1 MNLDLSPLWISIK
14 IATIATLI
22 TFFLGLMAARLMLD
36 FRGKFKNIIDTIFIA
51 PLVLPPTVVGFLLL
65 LLLGKNSPIGQTLH
79 SIGIHLIFTWQAA
92 VISAIAVS
100 FPLMYRTSLG
110 AFEQIEPNI
119 IAAARTLGGSEWIIF
134 GKMMI
139 PLAYRGIIAA
149 TILSF
154 ARALGEFGATL
165 MLAGNIPGQTQT
177 MPLAIFFASESGDYQ
192 NALIW
197 VLILLSISLSVIIIV
212 NFWAESKQ
220 NQYSFNRSLKR
231 KKTQSPPIITNLLP
245 PFLRGAGGINLSQI
259 KQSFLKGAER
269 INSSQIKQSFLRGDG
284 EINSS
289 QIKQSFL
296 QSGDINPKH
305 YSQNFDGLFLDIQK
319 KYTGFNLDI
328 ALENEL
334 EPLGLLGASGSG
346 KSMTLRCI
354 AGLETPDR
362 GLITVNGQIWF
373 DAKQKI
379 NLAPCQRKVG
389 FVFQNYALFPH
400 LTVRENIAFGVQNL
414 SPQEQQRR
422 IDLKIAQMHLQDLE
436 DRYPNQ
442 LSGGQQQRVALARAL
457 VIEPEIL
464 LLDEPF
470 SALDTQLRSQMEKNL
485 LEILS
490 IYPGI
495 VLMVSHNLEEV
506 YRICQNILVISE
518 GKVLSYGDKEQIFQE
533 PHLYEIA
540 RLTGC
545 KNFSAIRRLSNH
557 QVQALDWHCELTL
570 HQTIP
575 KTATHVGIRAH
586 QLLFEELETLKKTPT
601 PYITHHS
608 SPFPVPSENARL
620 LESTASPF
628 SQTLEHPSLNYFP
641 CWLVQSSETPH
652 RVTLYL
658 KMNSPPDHYQDY
670 HLQMELFKENWQLL
684 KQFPFPWHLRL
695 DPNRLFVLEKS

>member
-1 MNLDLSPLWISIK
+1 MTLDLSPLWISLK

-22 TFFLGLMAARLMLD
+22 TFFLGLIAARLMLD
-36 FRGKFKNIIDTIFIA
+36 FRGKSKSIIDTIFIA

-79 SIGIHLIFTWQAA
+79 SFGVNLIFTWQAA

-100 FPLMYRTSLG
+100 FPLMYRTTLA
-110 AFEQIEPNI
+110 AFEQIEQNI
-119 IAAARTLGGSEWIIF
+119 ISAARTLGGSEWRIF
-134 GKMMI
+134 WQIMI
-139 PLAYRGIIAA
+139 PLSYRGIVAA

-197 VLILLSISLSVIIIV
+197 VLILLSISLSVIITV

-220 NQYSFNRSLKR
+220 NRYSFNHSIKR
-231 KKTQSPPIITNLLP
+231 KKQKNLIP
-245 PFLRGAGGINLSQI
+245 PFLRGAGGINL
-259 KQSFLKGAER
+259 R
-269 INSSQIKQSFLRGDG
+269 SFLR
-284 EINSS
+284 
-289 QIKQSFL
+289 K
-296 QSGDINPKH
+296 SGRINPKH
-305 YSQNFDGLFLDIQK
+305 YSKNFDGLFLDIQK
-319 KYTGFNLDI
+319 QYTGFNLDVT
-328 ALENEL
+328 LENDL

-362 GLITVNGQIWF
+362 GLITVNGQAWF

-379 NLAPCQRKVG
+379 NLASCQRKVG

-414 SPQEQQRR
+414 PHQEQQRR
-422 IDLKIAQMHLQDLE
+422 IDLKITQMHLQDLE
-436 DRYPNQ
+436 NRYPNQ

-470 SALDTQLRSQMEKNL
+470 SALDTQLRTQMEKNL

-495 VLMVSHNLEEV
+495 VLMVSHNLEEI
-506 YRICQNILVISE
+506 YRICQNLLVISD
-518 GKVLSYGDKEQIFQE
+518 GKILRYGDKQEIFQE
-533 PHLYEIA
+533 PNIYEVA

-545 KNFSAIRRLSNH
+545 KNFSSIQILSPRQVRASDWDCTLILPNAIP
-557 QVQALDWHCELTL
+557 EMM
-570 HQTIP
+570 
-575 KTATHVGIRAH
+575 THICIRAH
-586 QLLFEELETLKKTPT
+586 HLLFTEIEFLKIKPQSKHQVNYEQNWSET
-601 PYITHHS
+601 
-608 SPFPVPSENARL
+608 ENL
-620 LESTASPF
+620 LAETASQSRQLTETSTPN
-628 SQTLEHPSLNYFP
+628 TFP
-641 CWLVQSSETPH
+641 CWLVQSSETPF
-652 RVTLYL
+652 RITLYL
-658 KMNSPPDHYQDY
+658 KLNSPPDHYQDY

-695 DPNRLFVLEKS
+695 DPNRLFVVEQS

>member
-1 MNLDLSPLWISIK
+1 MNFELSPLWISLK
-14 IATIATLI
+14 IATTATII
-22 TFFLGLMAARLMLD
+22 TFFLGLIAAHLMLD
-36 FRGKFKNIIDTIFIA
+36 FRGKFRNIIDTIFIA

-65 LLLGKNSPIGQTLH
+65 LLLGKNSPVGQILY
-79 SIGIHLIFTWQAA
+79 SLGINLIFTWQAA
-92 VISAIAVS
+92 IISAITVS

-119 IAAARTLGGSEWIIF
+119 IAAARTLGGTEWVIF
-134 GKMMI
+134 WKMMI

-154 ARALGEFGATL
+154 TRALGEFGATL

-197 VLILLSISLSVIIIV
+197 VLILLSISLSVIIII

-220 NQYSFNRSLKR
+220 NQYSFNRSTKI
-231 KKTQSPPIITNLLP
+231 KKIKLPPLIPNLLL
-245 PFLRGAGGINLSQI
+245 PFLR
-259 KQSFLKGAER
+259 ET
-269 INSSQIKQSFLRGDG
+269 RG
-284 EINSS
+284 
-289 QIKQSFL
+289 L
-296 QSGDINPKH
+296 QRKH
-305 YSQNFDGLFLDIQK
+305 YFQNADGLFLDIQK
-319 KYTGFNLDI
+319 QYDGFALDVT
-328 ALENEL
+328 LENNL

-354 AGLETPDR
+354 AGLETPDY

-414 SPQEQQRR
+414 SYQERQRC
-422 IDLKIAQMHLQDLE
+422 IELKITQMHLQDLA
-436 DRYPNQ
+436 DRYPSQ

-495 VLMVSHNLEEV
+495 VLMVSHNLEEI
-506 YRICQNILVISE
+506 YRICQKLLVISD
-518 GKVLSYGDKEQIFQE
+518 GKVLSHGDKEQIFQE
-533 PHLYEIA
+533 PHLYEVA

-545 KNFSAIRRLSNH
+545 KNLSPIQIINSY
-557 QVQALDWHCELTL
+557 QIKALDWDCILTVPAISSA
-570 HQTIP
+570 QV
-575 KTATHVGIRAH
+575 THIGIRAH
-586 QLLFEELETLKKTPT
+586 PEVLKVLKCA
-601 PYITHHS
+601 INCGKIDNNRH
-608 SPFPVPSENARL
+608 
-620 LESTASPF
+620 TA
-628 SQTLEHPSLNYFP
+628 
-641 CWLVQSSETPH
+641 
-652 RVTLYL
+652 
-658 KMNSPPDHYQDY
+658 
-670 HLQMELFKENWQLL
+670 
-684 KQFPFPWHLRL
+684 
-695 DPNRLFVLEKS
+695 